1 MTSVLFLGFAA
12 MMATFVVA
20 LIGRYLD
27 RRAAFRVLAGL
38 SVWFI
43 YVGIMGYFGV
53 IKNSAMRP
61 PGIAFLLLPVL
72 SFLFLFI
79 MFIVRSAGGAH
90 LALAFPLWIV
100 LGTQCFRIGVE
111 LFLHQLWLDGLVPK
125 MLTFEGANV
134 DIYIGVSAVLIAWLS
149 ARGRVGMKFAV
160 AWNVLGLLSLVNVV
174 IRAVL
179 TAPGPFNL
187 VHAEVPNLM
196 MGKFPFMFIPGFFVP
211 LAVVLHVL
219 AIRAISSRLG
229 SRRTGSNGPID
240 ESSFVRNSETN
251 EAACRD
257 TLRASRG

>member
-12 MMATFVVA
+12 MMATLVVA

-27 RRAAFRVLAGL
+27 RRTAFRVLAGL

-43 YVGIMGYFGV
+43 YVGLMGYFGV

-72 SFLFLFI
+72 FFLFLFI
-79 MFIVRSAGGAH
+79 VFIVRSAGGAH
-90 LALAFPLWIV
+90 LALTFPLWIV

-111 LFLHQLWLDGLVPK
+111 LFLHRLWLDGLVPK

-134 DIYIGVSAVLIAWLS
+134 DIYVGVSALLIAWLS
-149 ARGRVGMKFAV
+149 ARGRVGMKFAL
-160 AWNVLGLLSLVNVV
+160 AWSVLGLLSLANVV

-196 MGKFPFMFIPGFFVP
+196 MGTFPFMFIPGFFVP

-219 AIRAISSRLG
+219 AIRAISSRVG
-229 SRRTGSNGPID
+229 SRRTGSSGPID
-240 ESSFVRNSETN
+240 ESSFFQK
-251 EAACRD
+251 
-257 TLRASRG
+257 